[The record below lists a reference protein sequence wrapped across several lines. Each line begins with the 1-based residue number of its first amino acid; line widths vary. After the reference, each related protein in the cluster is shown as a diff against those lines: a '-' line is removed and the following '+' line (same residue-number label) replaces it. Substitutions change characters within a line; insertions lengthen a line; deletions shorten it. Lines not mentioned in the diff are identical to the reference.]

1 MNPPVQPFRIAPV
14 RGAGELAQV
23 RALFEEYWNSFG
35 FTPCFQ
41 NFGQELDGLPGL
53 YAPPEGRLALAWEA
67 EEPAGCIAL
76 RRLDERRAEAKR
88 LYVRPAFRGRH
99 LGRALMEWV
108 IAEARAAGYEELV
121 GDTMPVMQQ
130 ALALY
135 DRMGFQRTA
144 PYAGQEKTGAIS
156 IRFEL

>member
-1 MNPPVQPFRIAPV
+1 
-14 RGAGELAQV
+14 
-23 RALFEEYWNSFG
+23 
-35 FTPCFQ
+35 
-41 NFGQELDGLPGL
+41 
-53 YAPPEGRLALAWEA
+53 
-67 EEPAGCIAL
+67 
-76 RRLDERRAEAKR
+76 
-88 LYVRPAFRGRH
+88 
-99 LGRALMEWV
+99 MEWV